1 MQQSTATRRLVK
13 SPPELWAELS
23 TEDSLGRHL
32 AEFGEIRITRVDP
45 ETTVAWEG
53 DRVSGT
59 VELAPTGWGTKVVLT
74 ATPAAEPA
82 GREAAPHTEPAGAQG
97 APPEPAA
104 AVPEPAGVV
113 PESEAAVPEPAAAV
127 PEPDAAVPEP
137 EAAAP
142 RPAAEPAKKRGFF
155 ARLFGR
161 RDKTPKAAIPS
172 RPAPAP
178 AAKAAIPDPPAPAP
192 DPTPAAKAAIPGP
205 PVPAPDP
212 TPPTPTPPSP
222 TPGPPPVPDPSP
234 PTPTPQPG
242 PPPQIRAVPNAERR
256 TAILSDVLATLGS
269 DHHRP
274 YSRERD

>member
-1 MQQSTATRRLVK
+1 MEQSTATRRLVK

-32 AEFGEIRITRVDP
+32 AEFGEIRITRIDP

-82 GREAAPHTEPAGAQG
+82 KREAAPQTEPAVAQV
-97 APPEPAA
+97 AP
-104 AVPEPAGVV
+104 
-113 PESEAAVPEPAAAV
+113 
-127 PEPDAAVPEP
+127 PEP
-137 EAAAP
+137 EAAVPQPGAAAAEP
-142 RPAAEPAKKRGFF
+142 QAVASKPEVAEPAAEPAKKRGFF

-161 RDKTPKAAIPS
+161 RDKTPQAAIPGPPAAVPGTKAAIPG
-172 RPAPAP
+172 
-178 AAKAAIPDPPAPAP
+178 PPAPAP
-192 DPTPAAKAAIPGP
+192 DPTPPAPTPSPGP
-205 PVPAPDP
+205 LPPA
-212 TPPTPTPPSP
+212 
-222 TPGPPPVPDPSP
+222 PDPSP

-242 PPPQIRAVPNAERR
+242 PPPQIRAVPDAERR
-256 TAILSDVLATLGS
+256 TAILTDVLATLGS